1 MTRKKMLHAGS
12 PYAKNNHRN
21 GQRPTARNRQ
31 MTEANAKAKII
42 ADMVA
47 ELKAAGWSEAAIA
60 REVDYVGHALRANL
74 ATRDD
79 AAWNYGF
86 I

>member
-1 MTRKKMLHAGS
+1 
-12 PYAKNNHRN
+12 
-21 GQRPTARNRQ
+21 

-47 ELKAAGWSEAAIA
+47 ELKAAGWSENAIA
-60 REVDYVGHALRANL
+60 REVDYADHALRANL

>member
-1 MTRKKMLHAGS
+1 VATLIILVLKKRTTHQGE
-12 PYAKNNHRN
+12 
-21 GQRPTARNRQ
+21 TQ

-47 ELKAAGWSEAAIA
+47 ELKAAGWSEKEIA
-60 REVDYVGHALRANL
+60 REVDYVDHALRADI